1 MGLAPFLSVK
11 ASPGTTVA
19 ATAVAA
25 VGLSS
30 ESTTLVECDPMGGDL
45 AARFGLGLQPG
56 LVSLAVDLERAADVS
71 PAAVSALLR
80 RHAQR
85 LPGGLPV
92 VVAPPSPEEM
102 RAPLERLAED
112 LPRADC
118 HVIAD
123 CGRLE
128 SASARERTAIMRLVQ
143 RAGLCVVVSRPVLA
157 ELQHLHVW
165 LPVLQGLRVRVLL
178 LLTQRGRYSADEI
191 SATLGVPVIGALPH
205 DSLGAS
211 VLTGAGAGAP
221 ARRLALLRAA
231 RPVAAA
237 LAREL
242 PLPAARQAED
252 AAVVGGQVV
261 PLAGAGA

>member
-1 MGLAPFLSVK
+1 MALVPFLSIK
-11 ASPGTTVA
+11 ASPGTSVA
-19 ATAVAA
+19 ATAIAA
-25 VGLSS
+25 VGLTSDP
-30 ESTTLVECDPMGGDL
+30 TTLVECDPMGGDA
-45 AARFGLGLQPG
+45 AARFGLALQPG

-71 PAAVSALLR
+71 AAAVSELVH
-80 RHAQR
+80 RHSQQ

-118 HVIAD
+118 PTIAD

-128 SASARERTAIMRLVQ
+128 SASAHARTPIMRLVQ
-143 RAGLCVVVSRPVLA
+143 RAGLCVVVSRPVLS
-157 ELQHLHVW
+157 ELQHLHAW

-178 LLTQRGRYSADEI
+178 LLSQRGGYSADEI
-191 SATLGVPVIGALPH
+191 SASLGVPVIGTLPH

-211 VLTGAGAGAP
+211 VLTGAGGGLP

-242 PLPAARQAED
+242 PLAPHGED
-252 AAVVGGQVV
+252 SAVADSRLV